1 MTLFD
6 LEEDIPSKITDVL
19 QLMDA
24 LSPGSNFSNRRN
36 DCAKKM
42 RVKLRAFAR
51 KEEHQNHPAVRHWV
65 RTKNWR
71 PPNKAS
77 LSALMVLIR
86 DMINKAWPE

>member
-1 MTLFD
+1 MV
-6 LEEDIPSKITDVL
+6 DVL

-51 KEEHQNHPAVRHWV
+51 KEEHQNHPGSEQ
-65 RTKNWR
+65 RTGGLQIKLR
-71 PPNKAS
+71 
-77 LSALMVLIR
+77 
-86 DMINKAWPE
+86 